1 MNRPGHVLNA
11 VLLSIGLGYLL
22 EPAGFAVIADGL
34 DTASLAETYSAIV
47 VVGVPVTLGALFP
60 DIDCA
65 FGTHRKTFHNLPVLG
80 AFIAFPLVYGNL
92 QYVWIGILTHYVLDT
107 LGTVRGMAYF
117 YPWPEEYD
125 LPIVAP
131 LANYSTTAAVV
142 VVTGIELVVAGGL
155 LYLVPTETYAT
166 LGRLVGL

>member
-22 EPAGFAVIADGL
+22 EPVGFEVVADGL
-34 DTASLAETYSAIV
+34 DTAALATTYWVIV
-47 VVGVPVTLGALFP
+47 EVGVPVTLGALFP

-80 AFIAFPLVYGNL
+80 AFVAFPLVFGNL
-92 QYVWIGILTHYVLDT
+92 QYVWIGVLTHYVLDT
-107 LGTVRGMAYF
+107 MGTVRGMAYF

-131 LANYSTTAAVV
+131 LSRVSTTAAVV
-142 VVTGIELVVAGGL
+142 VVTAIELAVAGVL
-155 LYLVPTETYAT
+155 LHLVPAETYAT
-166 LGRLVGL
+166 LSRLVGL

>member
-11 VLLSIGLGYLL
+11 VLLSIGLGFLL
-22 EPAGFAVIADGL
+22 EPVSFAVVAESL
-34 DTASLAETYSAIV
+34 DTVTLAGSYRAIV
-47 VVGVPVTLGALFP
+47 EAGVPITLGALFP

-65 FGTHRKTFHNLPVLG
+65 FGSHRKTFHNLPVLG
-80 AFIAFPLVYGNL
+80 AFVVFPLVFGNL
-92 QYVWIGILTHYVLDT
+92 QYVWIGVLTHYVLDT

-125 LPIVAP
+125 LPVVAP
-131 LANYSTTAAVV
+131 LAGYSTTAAVV
-142 VVTGIELVVAGGL
+142 VVTAVELAVAGAL
-155 LYLVPTETYAT
+155 VHLVPGETYAT